1 MGDLL
6 PRRKTPEEE
15 VMANQDKPSVNE
27 NEVDRSDDRYMR
39 IAVGVIMIGLLG
51 GMGINMLVHHESNAE
66 TIETTGA
73 SQ

>member
-1 MGDLL
+1 M
-6 PRRKTPEEE
+6 T
-15 VMANQDKPSVNE
+15 NQDKPSVNE
-27 NEVDRSDDRYMR
+27 HQVDRSDDRYMW
-39 IAVGVIMIGLLG
+39 IAVGVIVIGLLG